1 MGVETIL
8 RASRLAATPAMTDD
22 NRLNFN
28 LPSVSR
34 KKVTAAFD
42 GGRLSS
48 DSGVMLLALADRR
61 RAVAD
66 TLAALIADHRD
77 PAHITHTVADVL
89 RARMLAI
96 GCGYPDGNDFDR
108 LRFDPAFKLA
118 CGRLPDTGGDLCS
131 QPTISR
137 WENAPTLREIIR
149 LTYALVD
156 FWCRSYQRPPRSV
169 VLDIDDTVDVVHG
182 HQQLAQWNAHYDE
195 RCFLPIHI
203 YDAAT
208 GAPVTVILRPGKTPS
223 GVEVRKLL
231 SRLIGRIRRYWP
243 NTHITIRGDG
253 HYGREEAMTWCEN
266 HGIDY
271 IFGLSGNVVLDRLV
285 EAAADDIRV
294 RRAVNQA
301 EVLRGFAETRY
312 AAKSWDK
319 ERRIVAR
326 IEASASHADDMLRR
340 GIDIRYVVTSL
351 QGSDAKHIY
360 ETIYC
365 ARGQTE
371 NLIKQHKSQLSS
383 DRTSCRSPMAN
394 QMRLILHTGAYW
406 LLLDL
411 RAAIPSWNPLRHT
424 EFATIRLRLLKIAS
438 RIVEHTSRI
447 RIALASCCT
456 EAETFSLVALKLQ
469 PSGP

>member
-8 RASRLAATPAMTDD
+8 RASRLTATPAMTDD
-22 NRLNFN
+22 NQLSFN

-77 PAHITHTVADVL
+77 PSHITHTVADVL

-108 LRFDPAFKLA
+108 LRCDPAFKLA

-156 FWCRSYQRPPRSV
+156 IWCRSYQKPPRSV

-195 RCFLPIHI
+195 RCFLPIHV

-208 GAPVTVILRPGKTPS
+208 GNSFHLANN
-223 GVEVRKLL
+223 E
-231 SRLIGRIRRYWP
+231 Y
-243 NTHITIRGDG
+243 
-253 HYGREEAMTWCEN
+253 EA
-266 HGIDY
+266 
-271 IFGLSGNVVLDRLV
+271 
-285 EAAADDIRV
+285 
-294 RRAVNQA
+294 RAVVQKAREFTGVLAEADAREKA
-301 EVLRGFAETRY
+301 EVER
-312 AAKSWDK
+312 AASERVAR
-319 ERRIVAR
+319 ERRERERTLRVHSALLLAQFD
-326 IEASASHADDMLRR
+326 EASAGGDPQQR
-340 GIDIRYVVTSL
+340 GYLL
-351 QGSDAKHIY
+351 QDLLNRVSD
-360 ETIYC
+360 
-365 ARGQTE
+365 
-371 NLIKQHKSQLSS
+371 
-383 DRTSCRSPMAN
+383 
-394 QMRLILHTGAYW
+394 LHG
-406 LLLDL
+406 L
-411 RAAIPSWNPLRHT
+411 P
-424 EFATIRLRLLKIAS
+424 AS
-438 RIVEHTSRI
+438 RAGPESRCRTVPFNCDGDGSVI
-447 RIALASCCT
+447 PGDAI
-456 EAETFSLVALKLQ
+456 
-469 PSGP
+469 